1 MLKTLKKFFDKNK
14 PYKIAKTLEYGF
26 LSVGDGH
33 KVYYETAGNKKGVPV
48 VILHGGPGGSLSE
61 NKRKF
66 YNPKKYYIIQID
78 QRGCGKS
85 EPSLCL
91 ENNTTGHLIEDME
104 KLRTH
109 LGIDK
114 WVVAGG
120 SWGSTLAL
128 AYSVK
133 FKQNVL
139 ALLLNSIFLNTKEE
153 MSAVY
158 KPTGPASFIYPEQY
172 ELFIDPL
179 NKTEAKDPL
188 KAYIKKVNKA
198 EGLEKEFLLRN
209 FIRWECLLLGLNPN
223 ITSLDEFI
231 NSEDFD
237 SALSAMELY
246 YFENGCFLDSEKLV
260 EDLQALSNIPTYMV
274 HGRYDF
280 LCNAKFADLAH
291 KQIEGSK
298 LVFTFDGHSIKSEN
312 GVKQMV
318 SFANHILT
326 VLEGK

>member
-1 MLKTLKKFFDKNK
+1 MAFYLLAMAIKYIMKQ
-14 PYKIAKTLEYGF
+14 
-26 LSVGDGH
+26 
-33 KVYYETAGNKKGVPV
+33 AGNKNGVPV

-66 YNPKKYYIIQID
+66 YNPKKYYIIQFD

-91 ENNTTGHLIEDME
+91 ENNTTDHLIEDME

-158 KPTGPASFIYPEQY
+158 KPDRS
-172 ELFIDPL
+172 
-179 NKTEAKDPL
+179 
-188 KAYIKKVNKA
+188 
-198 EGLEKEFLLRN
+198 
-209 FIRWECLLLGLNPN
+209 C
-223 ITSLDEFI
+223 
-231 NSEDFD
+231 
-237 SALSAMELY
+237 
-246 YFENGCFLDSEKLV
+246 
-260 EDLQALSNIPTYMV
+260 
-274 HGRYDF
+274 
-280 LCNAKFADLAH
+280 KFYLP
-291 KQIEGSK
+291 
-298 LVFTFDGHSIKSEN
+298 
-312 GVKQMV
+312 
-318 SFANHILT
+318 
-326 VLEGK
+326 